1 MFASLLSRLRN
12 VKPLNLMA
20 CSYEQKKVLY
30 EIANMS
36 FSSQSANSFFN
47 LITNY
52 LGKKKELLCPQI
64 NSKLQGVNGHTLTLF
79 GTIPEMCY
87 LLLFWSSIVCSRVE
101 RVFISWLHEISFSVE
116 CKSVDNVRCNVICL
130 VKCSHVDRFNG

>member
-1 MFASLLSRLRN
+1 
-12 VKPLNLMA
+12 MA

-30 EIANMS
+30 EIANVS
-36 FSSQSANSFFN
+36 FGSQSGNSFFN

-87 LLLFWSSIVCSRVE
+87 LLLFWSSSGPHTHDLFKIIKTEICLFMY
-101 RVFISWLHEISFSVE
+101 VFIFTKYLGREIFFVYI
-116 CKSVDNVRCNVICL
+116 D
-130 VKCSHVDRFNG
+130 VKNHVLKNAS